1 MNFSGVITALATPFL
16 KGRPDKDS
24 FLQLLEFQVQ
34 QGVRHFV
41 LNSTTG
47 ESPTLEEKELK
58 SLTDWFREFEKERKV
73 TLQLMMGTG
82 TFSTKKT
89 VEKTLWAESLGAD
102 SALIVTPY
110 YNRPSP
116 KGLYLHFKQVARA
129 VSLPIILY
137 NVPSRTACS
146 LDPLTLQKL
155 LSETDNIRGLKEA
168 SGNMAFFRQAR
179 RIRGEGFSL
188 LSGDDFTCVESF
200 LAGGDGVISAAS
212 NVLPGK
218 LKEFFERAEQNDS
231 AVLKDF
237 QKYSPFLKALY
248 EETNPLGVKQV
259 LAHLGVIASSETR
272 LPLFTPP
279 LSLKLQKETE
289 ALGDAFPNTTRG

>member
-1 MNFSGVITALATPFL
+1 MSSVNFSGVITALATPFL
-16 KGRPDKDS
+16 EGKPDKAS
-24 FLQLLEFQVQ
+24 FLKLLDFQVRR
-34 QGVRHFV
+34 GVRHFV

-47 ESPTLEEKELK
+47 ESPTLEEKELE
-58 SLTDWFREFEKERKV
+58 SLTGWFREFEKERKSA
-73 TLQLMMGTG
+73 LQLMIGTG

-89 VEKTLWAESLGAD
+89 IEKTLWAQNLGAD

-116 KGLYLHFKQVARA
+116 EGLYRHFKQVAGA

-146 LDPLTLQKL
+146 LDPPTLQKL
-155 LSETDNIRGLKEA
+155 LSETDNICGLKEA
-168 SGNMAFFRQAR
+168 GGDMAFFRQVR
-179 RIRGEGFSL
+179 QIRGEGFAL

-200 LAGGDGVISAAS
+200 LAGGDGVISAVS

-218 LKEFFERAEQNDS
+218 LKEFFERAKNNDS

-237 QKYSPFLKALY
+237 QKYSSFLKALY

-289 ALGDAFPNTTRG
+289 ALKDSFL

>member
-1 MNFSGVITALATPFL
+1 MSSVAFSGVITALATPFFEG
-16 KGRPDKDS
+16 KPDKAS
-24 FLQLLEFQVQ
+24 FLKLLEFQVR
-34 QGVRHFV
+34 QGVSHFV

-47 ESPTLEEKELK
+47 ESPTLEEKELE
-58 SLTDWFREFEKERKV
+58 SLAGWFREFEKKQKT
-73 TLQLMMGTG
+73 TLQLMIGTG

-102 SALIVTPY
+102 SALVVTPY

-116 KGLYLHFKQVARA
+116 EGLYHHFKQVAKST
-129 VSLPIILY
+129 SLPIILY

-168 SGNMAFFRQAR
+168 GGDMAFFRQIR
-179 RIRGEGFSL
+179 QIRGEGFAL

-200 LAGGDGVISAAS
+200 LAGGNGVISAVS
-212 NVLPGK
+212 NVMPGK
-218 LKEFFERAEQNDS
+218 LKEFFERAEKNDS
-231 AVLKDF
+231 AVLQDF
-237 QKYSPFLKALY
+237 QKYTPFLKALY
-248 EETNPLGVKQV
+248 GETNPLGVKQV
-259 LAHLGVIASSETR
+259 LTHLGVIASSETR

-289 ALGDAFPNTTRG
+289 DLKKQGKLS